1 MKQKLDIVIVF
12 CGFALSV
19 TALFLESGFQKWLL
33 FFVGIA
39 LGIIALYDI
48 LVMKEIVR
56 DFRKKKRPSSHITG
70 VSLLNDEN
78 QIIGTWDLY
87 EKTSAIIGIDT
98 GENQV
103 DINLAESV
111 YASTLEV
118 EHAVLNYAGGQWYA
132 EDLDSENGVFVM
144 KSDGHKYRLISMRPC
159 LLEKGDILFVS
170 LVRLVLT

>member
-1 MKQKLDIVIVF
+1 MKQKLDISIVLS
-12 CGFALSV
+12 GFALSLVSLFREDGV
-19 TALFLESGFQKWLL
+19 TKWFLFLLGLTLGF
-33 FFVGIA
+33 
-39 LGIIALYDI
+39 IALYDI
-48 LVMKEIVR
+48 LVKKEIIT
-56 DFRKKKRPSSHITG
+56 DFRKKKKPSSNITG

-87 EKTSAIIGIDT
+87 EKSSAIIGIDT

-103 DINLAESV
+103 DINLSQSV